1 MNMQVCVSCSVLD
14 TLQGCQTSLYFLYKL
29 IFFSLL
35 QNLGNQCFLKEFI
48 KKVSPNL
55 KPMMN
60 QNFHVLNKQ
69 AFSKKIDFIFFF

>member
-55 KPMMN
+55 KRGT
-60 QNFHVLNKQ
+60 HDE
-69 AFSKKIDFIFFF
+69 SKLSRIEQTGF